1 MRRRFGS
8 YELDVARRELRVDGE
23 LRPLEDPEGLLD
35 NPAE

>member
-23 LRPLEDPEGLLD
+23 LRPLEDPERRFD
-35 NPAE
+35 KPAE